1 MLQNLIQ
8 GPLNI
13 NEENLRVKDVLVNGV
28 WDFSCISF
36 DVSPQLVHSI
46 KAIPV
51 RSASFNI
58 DSIIWASSSCGEFDP
73 RNAYNLVATIS
84 VPPIQFD
91 GAWIWKLDIIPKIKF
106 FLWKCWLQCLP
117 TSSNL
122 VHSGPLI
129 LNVWRVKTEKNP
141 LFMSLETASLLG
153 ISGLLVVSLALSW
166 ISMIL
171 ILRLGYISSVIS
183 ILRTTV
189 VHMLGRPISFVVF
202 GLFGFKGITCSSS
215 ILAPIWIWGSPQ
227 QGSGIQ
233 ASHLPQNSPQ
243 AIQY

>member
-122 VHSGPLI
+122 VHRAMPIDPKCMACQNREESIIHVLRDCIIARNFWAVGSIPYSFSDFYDLDFKAWLYKFCNFNTKDHSGSYA
-129 LNVWRVKTEKNP
+129 WKTYFLRGIWALWIQRNNM
-141 LFMSLETASLLG
+141 LFKHTSPNLDLG
-153 ISGLLVVSLALSW
+153 KSTTGLWNTS
-166 ISMIL
+166 
-171 ILRLGYISSVIS
+171 
-183 ILRTTV
+183 
-189 VHMLGRPISFVVF
+189 
-202 GLFGFKGITCSSS
+202 
-215 ILAPIWIWGSPQ
+215 
-227 QGSGIQ
+227 
-233 ASHLPQNSPQ
+233 
-243 AIQY
+243 